1 MNSRDD
7 SLPRYHPCHL
17 HWVRAT
23 GVPLGLCESYRCT
36 FPQSYSSCRFVAST
50 TVTNLIRSR
59 SQTCRVPGHCNQ
71 PQSVSW
77 SCGGLD
83 HCNQPQ
89 SKSWTYR
96 GHCNQPQSVCHGPF
110 VATVTKLSQCHG
122 HVVTTVTNLSQS
134 HGHIVATVTSLNQ
147 SVMDLSW
154 PL

>member
-17 HWVRAT
+17 HWVKAT
-23 GVPLGLCESYRCT
+23 GVPLGLGESYRCT

-50 TVTNLIRSR
+50 TVTNLIRSM

-77 SCGGLD
+77 TCGGLD

-89 SKSWTYR
+89 SRSWTYR

-110 VATVTKLSQCHG
+110 VATVTKLNVGGKG
-122 HVVTTVTNLSQS
+122 HSTVPTRNDFP
-134 HGHIVATVTSLNQ
+134 TVPP
-147 SVMDLSW
+147 SW
-154 PL
+154 RHPVDRPPSGG